1 MQKLLDSGASNY
13 DLMSKGYAPIGTDGK
28 QINLHHV
35 IGEEPGPMIE
45 LLDSTHKRYYKPLH
59 GLIEEGNSFRNNRL
73 LKRQYEKFRRNYWK
87 KEQNLLNQIIIN
99 KNILWTI

>member
-1 MQKLLDSGASNY
+1 MSN
-13 DLMSKGYAPIGTDGK
+13 GYAPIGTDGK

-87 KEQNLLNQIIIN
+87 ERAKSF
-99 KNILWTI
+99 KPDYH